1 MRSAAEK
8 LRFFHRSSSLN
19 LLSSFSASRQLK
31 TSTITTNA
39 LTEEEV
45 NQINAVIRR
54 LCDSNHL
61 KEATDLIS
69 AALSTA
75 RPPLASLPVSSLIS
89 RLASQP
95 DLTHPM
101 HLLNTLKFNPNA
113 SDPSVLIPVV
123 KMILA
128 SLFENGRPKMAVKI
142 FQWVARPDFP
152 GGVAVDLEL
161 YAGLVDGFC
170 RNGMMLDS
178 LRVLRVMAC
187 EKLVIGDGIRVCI
200 YRGLLREARVREA
213 LELNAVLGSCTSGS
227 DGDTCVSEKVV
238 HLLERII
245 SNWVD

>member
-19 LLSSFSASRQLK
+19 LSPYSSSRQLK

-95 DLTHPM
+95 DLTYPM
-101 HLLNTLKFNPNA
+101 HLLNSLKFNPNA

-152 GGVAVDLEL
+152 GGVAADLEL
-161 YAGLVDGFC
+161 YAGLVNGFC

-178 LRVLRVMAC
+178 LRVLRVVMAC
-187 EKLVIGDGIRVCI
+187 EKLVIGDEIRVCV

-213 LELNAVLGSCTSGS
+213 LELNAALGSCTSGS

-245 SNWVD
+245 SNWLD